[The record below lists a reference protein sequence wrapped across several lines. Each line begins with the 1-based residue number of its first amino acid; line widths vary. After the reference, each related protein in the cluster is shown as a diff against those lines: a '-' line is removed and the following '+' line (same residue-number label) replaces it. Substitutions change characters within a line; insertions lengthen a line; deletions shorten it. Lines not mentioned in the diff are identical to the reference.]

1 MCINSLEN
9 EIENEIKTEIE
20 KKMIESNIT
29 VIKTSNVHILLV
41 DIMLLVEK
49 SKLKGE
55 DQKLLT
61 LKILKET
68 IISKSDEKNKN
79 TLLELINDNTMGN
92 IIDVIVSGTK
102 NELKI
107 NKNKYLI
114 SKISKISNILLCCK
128 KKIKSN

>member
-55 DQKLLT
+55 DQKILT
-61 LKILKET
+61 LKILK
-68 IISKSDEKNKN
+68 
-79 TLLELINDNTMGN
+79 
-92 IIDVIVSGTK
+92 
-102 NELKI
+102 
-107 NKNKYLI
+107 
-114 SKISKISNILLCCK
+114 
-128 KKIKSN
+128 

>member
-55 DQKLLT
+55 DQKIST

-128 KKIKSN
+128 KNKK